1 MLTSIRHAKPMSR
14 AVETHDLSRTLNAS
28 EKSQSAC
35 SVPTHSNDRKVDHRK
50 PWATRRVTCHISD
63 HRRKLRCAPNVAPI
77 AATCSIILPLR
88 EHPFMPFIPTS
99 YLRAFSQVPSAF
111 LMRSIA
117 FQKAIGARLTKVDGT
132 RGHCHRG
139 FHPQTNH
146 VQLWR
151 AQGSCF
157 EGWKTEL
164 IYLEK
169 TGLLL
174 PVVLPIEMSKA

>member
-1 MLTSIRHAKPMSR
+1 MLRGSKTNEVRGDHTALVQQLVEGMLTSIRHAKPMSR

-88 EHPFMPFIPTS
+88 EHPFMPFILLHTS
-99 YLRAFSQVPSAF
+99 VHSH
-111 LMRSIA
+111 RS
-117 FQKAIGARLTKVDGT
+117 
-132 RGHCHRG
+132 
-139 FHPQTNH
+139 
-146 VQLWR
+146 
-151 AQGSCF
+151 
-157 EGWKTEL
+157 
-164 IYLEK
+164 
-169 TGLLL
+169 LLL
-174 PVVLPIEMSKA
+174 FDAFHCIPKGHWCQAHQS